1 MYTVVRHYKITP
13 GAFDHISQRV
23 QEGFINIISSAP
35 GFIGYYLVNSNNNTV
50 MTISIFE
57 DQVGAYE
64 STTTA
69 AKWIKANIADLIE
82 MPPTVIAG
90 EATVHHTK

>member
-1 MYTVVRHYKITP
+1 MYTVVRLYKTKP
-13 GAFDHISQRV
+13 GVFEHISNKV
-23 QEGFINIISSAP
+23 QEGFISIIRSAP
-35 GFIGYYLVNSNNNTV
+35 GFIGYYMVNTNNDSL

-57 DQVGAYE
+57 SQAGAYE
-64 STTTA
+64 STATA

-90 EATVHHTK
+90 EATIHETS